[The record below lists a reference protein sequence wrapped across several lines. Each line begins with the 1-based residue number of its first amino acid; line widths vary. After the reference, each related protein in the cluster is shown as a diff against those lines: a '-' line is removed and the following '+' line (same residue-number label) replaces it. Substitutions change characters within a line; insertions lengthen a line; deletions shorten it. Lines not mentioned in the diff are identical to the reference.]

1 MCHFIAAIQGQ
12 SFRRFSLSQTL
23 TLTAQV
29 RQRHFDVLAC
39 LLCDSKYFFT
49 FFINAVAGGRVRNLF
64 QFHVA
69 HFDISLI

>member
-1 MCHFIAAIQGQ
+1 MCHFIAAIQSQ

-29 RQRHFDVLAC
+29 RQRHLNVLAR

-49 FFINAVAGGRVRNLF
+49 FFIVTVA
-64 QFHVA
+64 
-69 HFDISLI
+69 